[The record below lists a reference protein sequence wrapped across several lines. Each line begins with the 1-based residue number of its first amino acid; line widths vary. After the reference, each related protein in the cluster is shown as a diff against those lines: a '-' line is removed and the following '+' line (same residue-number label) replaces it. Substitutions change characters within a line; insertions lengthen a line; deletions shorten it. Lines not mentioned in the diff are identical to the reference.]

1 MSINTE
7 ERQKKALE
15 ISENGEYLVQLR
27 VKISSATSAQDL
39 AVVALVKPKP
49 KIRSNFILKSFA
61 RH

>member
-7 ERQKKALE
+7 EWQKKALE

-27 VKISSATSAQDL
+27 VKISSATSTQDL

-49 KIRSNFILKSFA
+49 KDKVKFHF
-61 RH
+61 

>member
-7 ERQKKALE
+7 EWQKKALE

-49 KIRSNFILKSFA
+49 KDKVKFHF
-61 RH
+61 